1 MHGNREIPGSPE
13 EQRLGTHGE
22 VKGKML
28 MMNERGKSDRPIVQE
43 ESTNESRPTAEE
55 RMEGRGLVK
64 GNLRQQNAFRTQG
77 RGNVFSAL
85 ERVREVARKDKG
97 TRFTALFHNVYNL
110 EMLEFA
116 YFRLKKEAAPGV
128 DGETWQHYGEN
139 LEANLQDLSHR
150 FPREAYRAQPVR
162 RRLIA
167 KSDGRMRPLGAT
179 ALEDKT
185 APPATVAV

>member
-1 MHGNREIPGSPE
+1 MGG
-13 EQRLGTHGE
+13 G
-22 VKGKML
+22 
-28 MMNERGKSDRPIVQE
+28 
-43 ESTNESRPTAEE
+43 
-55 RMEGRGLVK
+55 GLVK

-116 YFRLKKEAAPGV
+116 YFRLKKEAAPGG

-139 LEANLQDLSHR
+139 LEPNLQDLSHR
-150 FPREAYRAQPVR
+150 LQRGAYRAQPAR
-162 RRLIA
+162 RRLLA
-167 KSDGRMRPLGAT
+167 KSARRTGPRALT
-179 ALEDKT
+179 ALEDKIARR
-185 APPATVAV
+185 APVEAICGV